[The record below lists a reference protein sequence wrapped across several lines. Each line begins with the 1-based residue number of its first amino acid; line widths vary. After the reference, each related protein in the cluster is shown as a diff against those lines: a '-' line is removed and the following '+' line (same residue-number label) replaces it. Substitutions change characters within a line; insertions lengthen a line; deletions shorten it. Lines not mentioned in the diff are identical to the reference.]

1 MRGCSSEA
9 RAECAQPGIRTWVR
23 VWVKVRV
30 RVKVRV
36 GRKASAVRYAQAGI
50 TRTTAVRAQALR
62 GADEALRWLRRGE
75 GAE

>member
-1 MRGCSSEA
+1 MRPA
-9 RAECAQPGIRTWVR
+9 RDTHLGEG
-23 VWVKVRV
+23 
-30 RVKVRV
+30 V
-36 GRKASAVRYAQAGI
+36 GQGEGAGQGAGGEEGERIRYAQAGI